1 MSATRAV
8 GVHREDDV
16 EQLFR
21 EGLARKY
28 GGAVDVPAAA
38 STSTATLRAIWN
50 RCPVPV
56 AFDEFVRDAA
66 AALQYAYDRK
76 YGNWDDVNDLRT
88 LFADSWHAAVLP
100 YTSKLPPDATILGVG
115 VNDGREILQLFPDRD
130 AQLDVLDVS
139 GKAIAALARRL
150 ETYRCLHSH
159 VGTFEDW
166 RPFFGAYDLCFS
178 LRTLNC
184 TAVDHRACVRKA
196 IDLVRTGGTLLL
208 SVSNGYLSIE
218 EGRPTAL
225 KGMYCY
231 ETRTVDEH
239 RPWQLAGEIRAEID
253 AYGARVVDVIDGPA
267 EIFIVA
273 VKELAPR

>member
-1 MSATRAV
+1 MSVARAV

-28 GGAVDVPAAA
+28 GSAVDVPAAVGA
-38 STSTATLRAIWN
+38 SSRTLRAVWN

-56 AFDEFVRDAA
+56 AFDEFARDAA
-66 AALQYAYDRK
+66 VALQDAYDRK
-76 YGNWDDVNDLRT
+76 YGDWDDVNDLRT

-115 VNDGREILQLFPDRD
+115 VNDGREIHQLFPHRD
-130 AQLDVLDVS
+130 ARLDVVDVS
-139 GKAIAALARRL
+139 GKAIAALARQL
-150 ETYRCLHSH
+150 ETYRCLRSH

-166 RPFFGAYDLCFS
+166 RPLSGAYDLCFS

-196 IDLVRTGGTLLL
+196 IDLVKARGTLLL

-218 EGRPTAL
+218 EGRPTAV
-225 KGMYCY
+225 KGMYSY

-253 AYGARVVDVIDGPA
+253 ACGARVLDVIDGPA

-273 VKELAPR
+273 VKDPAPQ